1 MNYTKM
7 LRLVIRFKKDDKI
20 GGVFLRDDILQ
31 ILKKGGISGATE
43 WIGIGGYGKHGKPYA
58 TIEGIQFNAPCIIE
72 TVDEFEK
79 IQAILP
85 MLRDVVNDHGIVALH
100 EVMVV

>member
-7 LRLVIRFKKDDKI
+7 WRLVIRFKKDDKI
-20 GGVFLRDDILQ
+20 RGVFLRDEILQ
-31 ILKKGGISGATE
+31 ILKKGEISGATE
-43 WIGIGGYGKHGKPYA
+43 WIGTGGYGKHGKPYA

-72 TVDEFEK
+72 TIDEFEK

-85 MLRDVVNDHGIVALH
+85 MLREMVNDHGIVSLH